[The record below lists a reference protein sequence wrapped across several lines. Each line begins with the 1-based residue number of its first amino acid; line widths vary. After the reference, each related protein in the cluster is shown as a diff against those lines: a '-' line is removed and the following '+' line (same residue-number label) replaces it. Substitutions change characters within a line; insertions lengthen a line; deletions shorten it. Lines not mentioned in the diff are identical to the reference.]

1 MNILSF
7 PVMIGAGSYES
18 QPRRFRCKRGHESVA
33 DAAPQVFVNGRIGS
47 VLLCA
52 SCFLELLA
60 DTCVTEEIVQ
70 APATYAPPAPP
81 PVVPIQGGGVI
92 TATATVNNP
101 PVPFAEVLR
110 RRREAQGIKPPESA
124 APPAPAAL
132 SANDIAA
139 AAPGLSVRPAPYTAD
154 YRCLSHDQPGDQPS
168 EQFCPPERFVRADS
182 GEPFRAEG
190 PA

>member
-33 DAAPQVFVNGRIGS
+33 DAAPQVFVNGRVGS
-47 VLLCA
+47 VLLCGA
-52 SCFLELLA
+52 CFLELLSE
-60 DTCVTEEIVQ
+60 TCATQEIVQ
-70 APATYAPPAPP
+70 APATYAPPPAT
-81 PVVPIQGGGVI
+81 PVLPAQGGPVI

-110 RRREAQGIKPPESA
+110 RRREAQGIKPPESSPA
-124 APPAPAAL
+124 APPAAL
-132 SANDIAA
+132 SANDVDE
-139 AAPGLSVRPAPYTAD
+139 AAPVARPAPYTAA

-182 GEPFRAEG
+182 GEPFRAES
-190 PA
+190 PV